1 MATIWGRGFGCN
13 VVRGPTRLAAM
24 PPKTR
29 LPALLALAA
38 AVAALSGCG
47 SGNDINGQ
55 IPQANADELNAAL
68 SGVQAAVASTPP
80 DCATATSN
88 ANQFVQVVNGLPAVA
103 GTELKTA
110 LRDAGGNL
118 QQLVGEQ
125 CPSTGPTGPS
135 GAQPPASSST
145 TSTTDSTTSSTTD
158 TTTTSTTSSTEQTQ
172 PQGNGNG
179 GGNAG
184 GNGHGG
190 GKPGGNGNG
199 GGGADGGTG
208 GTGG

>member
-1 MATIWGRGFGCN
+1 
-13 VVRGPTRLAAM
+13 M
-24 PPKTR
+24 PPKSR

-38 AVAALSGCG
+38 AVAVLSGCG
-47 SGNDINGQ
+47 SGNDINGR
-55 IPQANADELNAAL
+55 IPAANADQLNTELETVR
-68 SGVQAAVASTPP
+68 SAVASH
-80 DCATATSN
+80 DCVTAGSGADGFVQAVNELPATAGADLKEALQEAA
-88 ANQFVQVVNGLPAVA
+88 ANLRTLVN
-103 GTELKTA
+103 
-110 LRDAGGNL
+110 D
-118 QQLVGEQ
+118 Q
-125 CPSTGPTGPS
+125 CPPTGATGPS
-135 GAQPPASSST
+135 GAQPTASSST

-190 GKPGGNGNG
+190 GSGNG
-199 GGGADGGTG
+199 GGGTDGGTG

>member
-1 MATIWGRGFGCN
+1 MRAITS
-13 VVRGPTRLAAM
+13 PTRLAAM
-24 PPKTR
+24 LGTNKP
-29 LPALLALAA
+29 PALLALAGV
-38 AVAALSGCG
+38 VAILTGCG

-80 DCATATSN
+80 DCATAASN

-103 GTELKTA
+103 GTDLKTA

-145 TSTTDSTTSSTTD
+145 PSTSDTTSTSSTTH

-172 PQGNGNG
+172 PHGHGN
-179 GGNAG
+179 
-184 GNGHGG
+184 GG

-199 GGGADGGTG
+199 GGGTDGGTG